1 MRPSYKRSDFEKLE
15 RGKHAKP
22 SANRQTLMSPLSV
35 KLDDILEALDSAGD
49 EHDYYFDKQTG
60 EIILLTNE
68 DIEAAE
74 DDELSSDAPDWQRD
88 SILKAREVL
97 SNPEGFVPLPGQFE
111 IHEYKIMEDFCL
123 AYDDSRIGQELLR
136 LIKGSGAFRRF
147 KNAINEMGIADAWY
161 EFKRRALE
169 KIAIEWLE
177 ENKISYSRD
186 DDSASV
192 SEASM

>member
-1 MRPSYKRSDFEKLE
+1 
-15 RGKHAKP
+15 
-22 SANRQTLMSPLSV
+22 MSPLSV